1 MLSWI
6 LMTKSSVSSFIYRL
20 KISQIL
26 LLGLILRLFC
36 AFLLWDQSNYDIDS
50 YFLVSQHVLA
60 REDTYGT
67 DDTLRRHPY
76 LPLQMYWVGIARVL
90 SEQANLPFAFVV
102 KWAYI
107 LADIC
112 LAFVIYDYLK
122 QTSTAEGKK
131 GALLYALNPIALF
144 ISSYH
149 GQFDA
154 LPLLFSIL
162 GLFALSNHC
171 SWKAGFWL
179 GLGIWVKSFP
189 ILALPTAVRLVRTVY
204 DKVVVLSFS
213 LFIPLLGVMFYVW
226 VYNSTLQHVFM
237 RAVGYNHGIGV
248 YGYTYLLRL
257 IALSNESLS
266 PQIKVY
272 LEQSR
277 FVTLGFM
284 IIVWFI
290 ALGKTANPFRIYF
303 ITLLSFMALTHAFSI
318 QYLVWVI
325 PLAIMVGEERW
336 LLRYTLA
343 SFSYAFLVY
352 NTLINNFSIDN
363 ILPWPQAD
371 LWIIIPASIPVW
383 LLSLVWL
390 ISLILPFP
398 LKQISSRQHQNDGK
412 T

>member
-1 MLSWI
+1 
-6 LMTKSSVSSFIYRL
+6 MTKSSLSSFVCQL

-26 LLGLILRLFC
+26 LFGFILRLFC

-60 REDTYGT
+60 REDTYGM
-67 DDTLRRHPY
+67 DDTVRRHPY
-76 LPLQMYWVGIARVL
+76 LPLQMYWVVIARVI

-102 KWAYI
+102 KWAFI
-107 LADIC
+107 IADVC
-112 LAFVIYDYLK
+112 LAFVIYYYLR
-122 QTSTAEGKK
+122 QNSTAEGKK

-144 ISSYH
+144 VSSYH

-162 GLFALSNHC
+162 GLFFLSNHC
-171 SWKAGFWL
+171 LWKAGFWL

-189 ILALPTAVRLVRTVY
+189 ILALPTAVKLLRKVCDKLTV
-204 DKVVVLSFS
+204 LILS
-213 LFIPLLGVMFYVW
+213 LFIPILGVIFYVL
-226 VYNSTLQHVFM
+226 VYNSSLVNVFM
-237 RAVGYNHGIGV
+237 RAIGYNHGIGI

-257 IALSNESLS
+257 IALSNESFF
-266 PQIKVY
+266 PQIRLY
-272 LEQSR
+272 FELSR
-277 FVTLGFM
+277 FVTLGSM
-284 IIVWFI
+284 TLVWFI
-290 ALGKTANPFRIYF
+290 AFRKTSNPLRLYF

-318 QYLVWVI
+318 QYLVWII

-352 NTLINNFSIDN
+352 NTLINNYSINN

-371 LWIIIPASIPVW
+371 LWIIIPASLPIW

-398 LKQISSRQHQNDGK
+398 RKQISSREHHNVIMNDGN